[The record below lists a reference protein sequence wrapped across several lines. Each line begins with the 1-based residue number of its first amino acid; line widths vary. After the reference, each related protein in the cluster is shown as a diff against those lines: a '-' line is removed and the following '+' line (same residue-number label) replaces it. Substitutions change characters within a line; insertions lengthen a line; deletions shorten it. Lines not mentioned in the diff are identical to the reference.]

1 MTLYQFKALDEFEQ
15 HEVLWDKGV
24 FITHRAEAGCT
35 LMLYQ
40 IDGFYVELTYDSDM
54 NKIVGLRSFLNTN
67 RLEPYLKNI
76 HLPRFD

>member
-1 MTLYQFKALDEFEQ
+1 MTLYQFKALDETQ
-15 HEVLWDKGV
+15 QYEVLWDKGV

-40 IDGFYVELTYDSDM
+40 IDAFYVELKYDSDM
-54 NKIVGLRSFLNTN
+54 NKLVCLRSFLSTN
-67 RLEPYLKNI
+67 RLELYLKNI